1 MGNTNDE
8 YYAKLRLR
16 EEYEKEKAYYTELK
30 GKLEECKENIGN
42 SLDNI
47 RTGVEEPITAPY
59 DLSAGG
65 ELWRGSN
72 YDTAVTDADA
82 IGQAVK
88 NYDGAVDRLLGR
100 IQDAI
105 DQVQEKID
113 EIDAKIAALGI

>member
-1 MGNTNDE
+1 MTNEE
-8 YYAKLRLR
+8 YYAKQKMR
-16 EEYEKEKAYYTELK
+16 EELEKQKAYYTELK
-30 GKLEECKENIGN
+30 SKLEECRDNIST

-72 YDTAVTDADA
+72 YDTAESDAGY
-82 IGQAVK
+82 IGTAVS
-88 NYDGAVDRLLGR
+88 NYDGAVDRLLCK
-100 IQDAI
+100 IQEAI

-113 EIDAKIAALGI
+113 EIDAQIAALGI